1 MTDSRKKPAV
11 AFWATVVVS
20 IALLYAIS
28 FGPAMWLFWS
38 EWTPAGYY
46 DVLRFIYAPIF
57 HIMDHGPEPISR
69 ALIRY
74 GALFR

>member
-1 MTDSRKKPAV
+1 MTDRNKPGV
-11 AFWATVVVS
+11 VFWGTVVVV
-20 IALLYAIS
+20 ALPFLYVAS

-46 DVLRFIYAPIF
+46 DVLQLIYAPIF
-57 HIMDHGPEPISR
+57 HIMDHGPEPISH

-74 GALFR
+74 GALFH